1 MRTKDLFCDIDKG
14 ELIPRWSQAITALKH
29 GAVRDHDLGAEKKSI
44 TFAVVKKIK
53 TAILSCLMALVATA
67 TPTEAPVALG
77 DTLSLDEVTVTAIK
91 QSTDLRNQATTLTV
105 IGHEEAERNQ
115 AVSVK
120 TAADLVP
127 NLFIPDYGSRMT
139 STVYVRGIGTRIDQP
154 AVGLT
159 IDNVPVMTKENY
171 DFDLMDIARFEMMRG
186 PQNTLYGRNTLGGLM
201 NVYTLSPLNY
211 QGTRAVVEGAS
222 HGTWRIG
229 ASHYM
234 LLKENLGLS
243 LSAQY
248 GSTKGEFTN
257 QHNHERCDWER
268 LFTARAKVEWRNHD
282 GWYVSNVA
290 SVSTSRQGGYP
301 YEWVETG
308 IIAYNDTC
316 FYRRTSVMDG
326 LTIRKSLDRFTLS
339 SITSY
344 QYLDDN
350 MTLDQDF
357 TEHDYFTLTQA
368 RREHAITQ
376 DLIARSYENPQG
388 YNWLLGVSGFYR
400 RYKMD
405 APVTFYNYGIAQLIE
420 KHVNDAL
427 PEYPIAWDTR
437 SFVLGSHFT
446 SPNWGAALYHES
458 IYHWGQ
464 WTLQAGLRLDYEH
477 ARLNYRSVTHTGYST
492 YVLATGAL
500 FAHENIDIDEHGTL
514 DKDFFDILPNVS
526 LSWHP
531 WVGKNHTVYLSFS
544 RGSKAGG
551 FNTQMFSD
559 VLQQRLMGMM
569 GIGLQYDVD
578 KMVGY
583 KPEKAWNYELGGHFE
598 CWGARVQSDLG
609 VFFMDCRDRQL
620 TVFPPGTTTGR
631 MMTNAG
637 KTHSWGGEFAMSVAP
652 TELTHLNLSYG
663 FTHATFQDYNDGK
676 VDHSGKRVP
685 YAPMHTL
692 FAEANHSIVIGGDWN
707 KMFTFAANVR
717 AIGDIYWDEANT
729 LRQPMYAL
737 LGASITWKQRHYS
750 LQLWGRN
757 LTDTG
762 FKTFYFVSIQHPFL
776 QRGHGRSIGATLKL
790 DL

>member
-1 MRTKDLFCDIDKG
+1 MKKTIWIGICL
-14 ELIPRWSQAITALKH
+14 WSIA
-29 GAVRDHDLGAEKKSI
+29 
-44 TFAVVKKIK
+44 
-53 TAILSCLMALVATA
+53 ATA
-67 TPTEAPVALG
+67 SNGTAEAPISMG
-77 DTLSLDEVTVTAIK
+77 DTLSLGEVTVTAIK
-91 QSTDLRNQATTLTV
+91 QSADLRTQATALTI
-105 IGHEEAERNQ
+105 IGRQEAERNQ
-115 AVSVK
+115 AISVK

-171 DFDLMDIARFEMMRG
+171 DFDLMDIARFEMLRG
-186 PQNTLYGRNTLGGLM
+186 PQNTLYGRNTLGGVM

-211 QGTRAVVEGAS
+211 QGTRAVVEGAN
-222 HGTWRIG
+222 HGTWRVG
-229 ASHYM
+229 ASHYR
-234 LLKENLGLS
+234 LLKNDLGIS

-248 GSTKGEFTN
+248 NSTKGEFTN
-257 QHNHERCDWER
+257 LHNGKRCDWER
-268 LFTARAKVEWRNHD
+268 QFGARMKLEWRNYD

-290 SVSTSRQGGYP
+290 SVSVGRQGGYP

-308 IIAYNDTC
+308 NIAYNDTC
-316 FYRRTSVMDG
+316 FYRRTSIMDG
-326 LTIRKSLDRFTLS
+326 LTVRKDFDRFILS

-357 TEHDYFTLTQA
+357 TVHDYFTLTQA
-368 RREHAITQ
+368 RRAHAVTQ
-376 DLIARSYENPQG
+376 DFIVRSHKKSEG
-388 YNWLLGVSGFYR
+388 YNWLVGASGFYR

-405 APVTFYNYGIAQLIE
+405 APVTFYDYGIEQFIE
-420 KHVNDAL
+420 KHVNDAI

-446 SPNWGAALYHES
+446 SPNGGAALYHES
-458 IYHWGQ
+458 TYHWGQ
-464 WTLQAGLRLDYEH
+464 WTLQAGVRLDYEH
-477 ARLNYRSVTHTGYST
+477 AQLNFHSETHTGYNT

-500 FAHENIDIDEHGTL
+500 FSHENIDIDDQGTL
-514 DKDFFDILPNVS
+514 NKDFFDILPNAS
-526 LSWHP
+526 LTWHP
-531 WVGKNHTVYLSFS
+531 WEGKNHTIYFAFQG
-544 RGSKAGG
+544 GSKAGG

-598 CWGARVQSDLG
+598 CWDGRVQSDLD

-620 TVFPPGTTTGR
+620 TVFPPSTTTGR

-637 KTHSWGGEFAMSVAP
+637 KTHSWGAEFAMVVNP

-663 FTHATFQDYNDGK
+663 FTHATFKDYNDGK

-692 FAEANHSIVIGGDWN
+692 FAEASHSVKVGGDAN
-707 KMFTFAANVR
+707 KLLTLAANVR
-717 AIGDIYWDEANT
+717 ATGDIYWDDANT
-729 LRQPMYAL
+729 LRQPFYAL
-737 LGASITWKQRHYS
+737 LGASITWQQKQYS

-757 LTDTG
+757 LTDTQY
-762 FKTFYFVSIQHPFL
+762 KTFYFVSIQHHFL
-776 QRGHGRSIGATLKL
+776 QRGHGRATGATLRL
-790 DL
+790 NF

>member
-1 MRTKDLFCDIDKG
+1 MKKLG
-14 ELIPRWSQAITALKH
+14 LIISW
-29 GAVRDHDLGAEKKSI
+29 
-44 TFAVVKKIK
+44 
-53 TAILSCLMALVATA
+53 CLMTLAAMAT
-67 TPTEAPVALG
+67 TTEEPTALG
-77 DTLSLDEVTVTAIK
+77 DTLSLGEVTVTTIK
-91 QSTDLRNQATTLTV
+91 QSSDLRTQATALTV
-105 IGHEEAERNQ
+105 IGRQEAERNQ
-115 AVSVK
+115 VLSVK

-171 DFDLMDIARFEMMRG
+171 DFDLMDMARFEMLRG

-211 QGTRAVVEGAS
+211 QGTRTVVEGAS

-229 ASHYM
+229 ASHYR

-248 GSTKGEFTN
+248 NSTQGEFTN
-257 QHNHERCDWER
+257 QHNGKRCDWER
-268 LFTARAKVEWRNHD
+268 QFSARAKVEWRNSD

-290 SVSTSRQGGYP
+290 SMTTGRQGGYP

-308 IIAYNDTC
+308 EIAYNDTC
-316 FYRRTSVMDG
+316 FYRRTSVTDG
-326 LTIRKSLDRFTLS
+326 LTVRKSFDRIILS

-357 TEHDYFTLTQA
+357 TVHDYFTLTQA
-368 RREHAITQ
+368 RHEHAVTQ
-376 DLIARSYENPQG
+376 DFIARSRTDGEG
-388 YNWLLGVSGFYR
+388 YSWLTGASGFYR

-405 APVTFYNYGIAQLIE
+405 APVTFNDYGIDQFIE
-420 KHVNDAL
+420 SHVNQYN

-446 SPNWGAALYHES
+446 SPIWGAALYHES
-458 IYHWGQ
+458 TYSIGQ
-464 WTLQAGLRLDYEH
+464 WTLQAGVRLDYEH
-477 ARLNYRSVTHTGYST
+477 ARLNYHSVTHTGYT
-492 YVLATGAL
+492 IYVKQTGAT
-500 FAHENIDIDEHGTL
+500 FAHENIDIDDHGTL
-514 DKDFFDILPNVS
+514 DKDFFDILPNLS

-531 WVGKNHTVYLSFS
+531 WAGKSHTLYLAFS

-569 GIGLQYDVD
+569 GVGMQYDVD
-578 KMVGY
+578 KMVSY

-598 CWGARVQSDLG
+598 CWGGRVQSDMD

-637 KTHSWGGEFAMSVAP
+637 KTHSWGAEFALSASP

-663 FTHATFQDYNDGK
+663 FTHATFKDYNDGK
-676 VDHSGKRVP
+676 VDQSGNRVP

-692 FAEANHSIVIGGDWN
+692 FAEASHGIRIGGDTN
-707 KMFTFAANVR
+707 KLLTLAANVR
-717 AIGDIYWDEANT
+717 ATGDIYWDDANT
-729 LRQPMYAL
+729 LCQPFYAL
-737 LGASITWKQRHYS
+737 LGASLTWQQKHYS

-757 LTDTG
+757 LTSTDY
-762 FKTFYFVSIQHPFL
+762 KTFYFVSIQHPFL
-776 QRGHGRSIGATLKL
+776 QRGHGRSLGATLRL
-790 DL
+790 SL

>member
-1 MRTKDLFCDIDKG
+1 M
-14 ELIPRWSQAITALKH
+14 
-29 GAVRDHDLGAEKKSI
+29 
-44 TFAVVKKIK
+44 KKIL
-53 TAILSCLMALVATA
+53 AIIFCLFTIAAAASPSTTEEATA
-67 TPTEAPVALG
+67 ALG
-77 DTLSLDEVTVTAIK
+77 DTLSLGEVTVTAIK
-91 QSTDLRNQATTLTV
+91 QSADMRTQATALT
-105 IGHEEAERNQ
+105 IISHQEAERNQ
-115 AVSVK
+115 VLSIK
-120 TAADLVP
+120 TASDLVP

-171 DFDLMDIARFEMMRG
+171 DFDLMDIARMEMLRG

-222 HGTWRIG
+222 HGTWRVG
-229 ASHYM
+229 ASHYR
-234 LLKENLGLS
+234 LLKDNLGLS

-248 GSTKGEFTN
+248 NSGKGEFTN
-257 QHNHERCDWER
+257 RHNGRRCDWER
-268 LFTARAKVEWRNHD
+268 QFGARMKLEWRNQD

-290 SVSTSRQGGYP
+290 AVTTGRQGGYP

-308 IIAYNDTC
+308 EIAYNDTC
-316 FYRRTSVMDG
+316 FYRRTSVIDG
-326 LTIRKSLDRFTLS
+326 LTILKSLDRFSLS

-357 TEHDYFTLTQA
+357 TVRDYFTLTQA
-368 RREHAITQ
+368 RREHAVTQ
-376 DLIARSYENPQG
+376 DFIARSHEKTEG
-388 YNWLLGVSGFYR
+388 YNWLAGFSGFYR
-400 RYKMD
+400 RYRMD
-405 APVTFYNYGIAQLIE
+405 APVTFYDYGIDQLIE
-420 KHVNDAL
+420 KHVNEYN
-427 PEYPIAWDTR
+427 PYYPIAWDTR
-437 SFVLGSHFT
+437 SFELGSHFT
-446 SPNWGAALYHES
+446 SPSWGAALYHES
-458 IYHWGQ
+458 TYHWGQ

-477 ARLNYRSVTHTGYST
+477 ARLNYRSVTHTGYSIL
-492 YVLATGAL
+492 VGATGEV
-500 FAHENIDIDEHGTL
+500 FAHEPIDIDEHGEL
-514 DKDFFDILPNVS
+514 NKDFLDLLPNVS
-526 LSWHP
+526 ITWHP
-531 WVGKNHTVYLSFS
+531 WAGKNHTVYLAAS

-569 GIGLQYDVD
+569 GVGLQYDVD

-598 CWGARVQSDLG
+598 CWGQRVQSDLG

-637 KTHSWGGEFAMSVAP
+637 KTHSWGAEFAMTVTP
-652 TELTHLNLSYG
+652 TELTHLNISYG
-663 FTHATFQDYNDGK
+663 FTHATFKDYNDGK

-692 FAEANHSIVIGGDWN
+692 FAEASHSIKVGGDAN
-707 KMFTFAANVR
+707 KLLSLAANVR
-717 AIGDIYWDEANT
+717 AAGDIYWDEANT
-729 LRQPMYAL
+729 LRQPLYAL
-737 LGASITWKQRHYS
+737 LGASITWKQQHYS

-757 LTDTG
+757 LTDTHY
-762 FKTFYFVSIQHPFL
+762 KTFYFVSIQHPFL
-776 QRGHGRSIGATLKL
+776 QRGHGRSLGATLRINL
-790 DL
+790 D

>member
-1 MRTKDLFCDIDKG
+1 MKRIMLFVIG
-14 ELIPRWSQAITALKH
+14 M
-29 GAVRDHDLGAEKKSI
+29 V
-44 TFAVVKKIK
+44 
-53 TAILSCLMALVATA
+53 ALVAA
-67 TPTEAPVALG
+67 GAPNELG
-77 DTLSLDEVTVTAIK
+77 DTLSLGEVTVTAIK
-91 QSTDLRNQATTLTV
+91 QSADLRTQATALTV
-105 IGHEEAERNQ
+105 IGRQEAERNQ

-159 IDNVPVMTKENY
+159 VDNVPVMTKENY
-171 DFDLMDIARFEMMRG
+171 DFDIMDIARFEALRG
-186 PQNTLYGRNTLGGLM
+186 PQNTLYGRNTLGGVM
-201 NVYTLSPLNY
+201 NVYTMSPLNY

-222 HGTWRIG
+222 HGTWRAG

-234 LLKENLGLS
+234 LFNDCLGVS
-243 LSAQY
+243 VSAQY
-248 GSTKGEFTN
+248 NSTQGEFVN
-257 QHNHERCDWER
+257 QYNGKRCDWER
-268 LFTARAKVEWRNHD
+268 QFSARMKLEWRSAD
-282 GWYVSNVA
+282 GWYAANVA
-290 SVSTSRQGGYP
+290 SVSTTRQGGYP

-308 IIAYNDTC
+308 QIAYNDTC

-326 LTIRKSLDRFTLS
+326 LTLRKDFADFTLS

-357 TEHDYFTLTQA
+357 TVRDYFTLTQA

-376 DLIARSYENPQG
+376 DLIARSHEKAEG
-388 YNWLLGVSGFYR
+388 YNWLTGASGFYR

-405 APVTFYNYGIAQLIE
+405 APVTFYDYGIGQLIE
-420 KHVNDAL
+420 NQVNRAI

-437 SFVLGSHFT
+437 SFELGSHFT

-458 IYHWGQ
+458 TYHWGQ

-477 ARLNYRSVTHTGYST
+477 ARLNYRSETHTGYNV
-492 YVLATGAL
+492 YYRATGDL
-500 FAHENIDIDEHGTL
+500 FFHVPIDIDDEGTL
-514 DKDFFDILPNVS
+514 NKDFFDVLPNVS
-526 LSWHP
+526 LSWNP
-531 WVGKNHTVYLSFS
+531 WVGKNHTLYVAVS

-559 VLQQRLMGMM
+559 VLQQRLMKMM
-569 GIGLQYDVD
+569 GIGAQYDVD
-578 KMVGY
+578 EMVGY

-598 CWGARVQSDLG
+598 CWQGRVQSDLG
-609 VFFMDCRDRQL
+609 AFFMDCRDRQL

-637 KTHSWGGEFAMSVAP
+637 KTHSWGAEVAMSVAP
-652 TELTHLNLSYG
+652 TELTRFNVSYG
-663 FTHATFQDYNDGK
+663 FTHAVFKDYNDGK
-676 VDHSGKRVP
+676 VDHSGNRVP

-692 FAEANHSIVIGGDWN
+692 FAEANHSVKIGGDWN
-707 KMFTFAANVR
+707 KMLTFAANVR
-717 AIGDIYWDEANT
+717 ATGDIYWDDANT
-729 LRQPMYAL
+729 LRQPLYAL
-737 LGASITWKQRHYS
+737 LGASVTWKQQRYS
-750 LQLWGRN
+750 VQLWGKN
-757 LTDTG
+757 LTDTQY
-762 FKTFYFVSIQHPFL
+762 KTFYFVSIQHPFL
-776 QRGHGRSIGATLKL
+776 QRGHGRSIGATLRL

>member
-1 MRTKDLFCDIDKG
+1 MSALANPTG
-14 ELIPRWSQAITALKH
+14 E
-29 GAVRDHDLGAEKKSI
+29 GV
-44 TFAVVKKIK
+44 
-53 TAILSCLMALVATA
+53 M
-67 TPTEAPVALG
+67 LG
-77 DTLSLDEVTVTAIK
+77 DTLSLSEVTVTAIK
-91 QSTDLRNQATTLTV
+91 QSSDLRTQASALTV
-105 IGHEEAERNQ
+105 IDRQEAERNQ

-171 DFDLMDIARFEMMRG
+171 DFDLMDVARFEMMRG

-201 NVYTLSPLNY
+201 NIYTLSPLNY
-211 QGTRAVVEGAS
+211 QGTRALVEGAS
-222 HGTWRIG
+222 HGTWRLG
-229 ASHYM
+229 ASHYR
-234 LLKENLGLS
+234 LLRKDLGLS
-243 LSAQY
+243 LSVQY
-248 GSTKGEFTN
+248 GSTQGEFTN
-257 QHNHERCDWER
+257 EHNGKRCDWER
-268 LFTARAKVEWRNHD
+268 QFGARMKLEWRSQN
-282 GWYVSNVA
+282 GWYLSNVA

-308 IIAYNDTC
+308 RIAYNDTC

-326 LTIRKSLDRFTLS
+326 LTLRKDFTSFTLS

-368 RREHAITQ
+368 RREHAVTQ
-376 DLIARSYENPQG
+376 DVIARSHEKAEG
-388 YNWLLGVSGFYR
+388 YNWLAGASGFFR

-405 APVTFYNYGIAQLIE
+405 APVTFYDYGIEQFIE
-420 KHVNDAL
+420 KHFNDAI
-427 PEYPIAWDTR
+427 PEYPITWDSR

-446 SPNWGAALYHES
+446 SPSYGAALYHES
-458 IYHWGQ
+458 TYHWGQ
-464 WTLQAGLRLDYEH
+464 WTLSAGVRLDYEH
-477 ARLNYRSVTHTGYST
+477 ARLNFHSETHTGYSMFKA
-492 YVLATGAL
+492 ATGEL
-500 FAHENIDIDEHGTL
+500 FVHGDIDIDDHGTL
-514 DKDFFDILPNVS
+514 NKDFFEILPNVS
-526 LSWHP
+526 LTWHP
-531 WVGKNHTVYLSFS
+531 WPGKNHTVYLAAS

-559 VLQQRLMGMM
+559 VLQQRLMKMM
-569 GIGLQYDVD
+569 GIGMEYDVD

-598 CWGARVQSDLG
+598 CWGARVQSDMG

-637 KTHSWGGEFAMSVAP
+637 KTHSWGGEFAMTVNP
-652 TELTHLNLSYG
+652 TESTHLNVSYG
-663 FTHATFQDYNDGK
+663 FTHATFKDYDDGK

-685 YAPMHTL
+685 YAPKHTL
-692 FAEANHSIVIGGDWN
+692 FAEASHALKIGTYGRL
-707 KMFTFAANVR
+707 TFAANVR
-717 AIGDIYWDEANT
+717 ATGDIYWDEANT
-729 LRQPMYAL
+729 QHQPFYAL
-737 LGASITWKQRHYS
+737 LGASIIWQQQHYS

-757 LTDTG
+757 LTDTQY
-762 FKTFYFVSIQHPFL
+762 KTFYFVSIQHPFL
-776 QRGHGRSIGATLKL
+776 QRGHGRALGATLRVNL
-790 DL
+790 

>member
-1 MRTKDLFCDIDKG
+1 MKRIMLF
-14 ELIPRWSQAITALKH
+14 LI
-29 GAVRDHDLGAEKKSI
+29 G
-44 TFAVVKKIK
+44 VV
-53 TAILSCLMALVATA
+53 SLVAA
-67 TPTEAPVALG
+67 GAPHELG
-77 DTLSLDEVTVTAIK
+77 DTLSLGEVTVTAIK
-91 QSTDLRNQATTLTV
+91 QSTDLRTQATALTV
-105 IGHEEAERNQ
+105 IDRQEAERNQ
-115 AVSVK
+115 AVSMK

-171 DFDLMDIARFEMMRG
+171 DIDIMDISRFEALRG

-201 NVYTLSPLNY
+201 NIYTLSPLNY

-222 HGTWRIG
+222 HGTWRVG
-229 ASHYM
+229 ASQYS
-234 LLKENLGLS
+234 LLNENLGLS

-248 GSTKGEFTN
+248 NSTKGEFTN
-257 QHNHERCDWER
+257 QHNGKRCDWER
-268 LFTARAKVEWRNHD
+268 QFGARMKLEWRNAD
-282 GWYVSNVA
+282 GWYISNVA
-290 SVSTSRQGGYP
+290 SLSAGRQGGYP

-308 IIAYNDTC
+308 RIAYNDTC
-316 FYRRTSVMDG
+316 FYRRTSVLDG
-326 LTIRKSLDRFTLS
+326 LTVLKSLDRFTLS

-357 TEHDYFTLTQA
+357 TERDYFTLTQG

-376 DLIARSYENPQG
+376 DFIVRSHERAEG
-388 YNWLLGVSGFYR
+388 YNWLLGASGFFR
-400 RYKMD
+400 RYKMY
-405 APVTFYNYGIAQLIE
+405 APVIFYDYGIEQFIE
-420 KHVNDAL
+420 NHVNSAI

-437 SFVLGSHFT
+437 SFILGSHFT
-446 SPNWGAALYHES
+446 SPSWGGALYHES
-458 IYHWGQ
+458 TYRWGQ

-477 ARLNYRSVTHTGYST
+477 ARLNYRSVTHTGYTT
-492 YVLATGAL
+492 YVLATGEVYSHDA
-500 FAHENIDIDEHGTL
+500 IDIDEHGTL
-514 DKDFFDILPNVS
+514 DKDFFDVLPNVS
-526 LSWHP
+526 LSWNP
-531 WVGKNHTVYLSFS
+531 WVGKNHTVYVAFS

-569 GIGLQYDVD
+569 GVGAQYDVD

-598 CWGARVQSDLG
+598 CWQGRVQSDLG
-609 VFFMDCRDRQL
+609 AFFMDCRDRQL

-637 KTHSWGGEFAMSVAP
+637 KTHSWGAELAMSVSP
-652 TELTHLNLSYG
+652 TELTRFNVSYG
-663 FTHATFQDYNDGK
+663 FTHAVFKDYNDGK
-676 VDHSGKRVP
+676 VDHSGNRVP

-692 FAEANHSIVIGGDWN
+692 FAEAKHSVRIGGDWN
-707 KMFTFAANVR
+707 KLLTFAANVR
-717 AIGDIYWDEANT
+717 ATGDIYWDEANT
-729 LRQPMYAL
+729 LTQPLYAL
-737 LGASITWKQRHYS
+737 LGASITWKQERYS
-750 LQLWGRN
+750 LQLWGKN
-757 LTDTG
+757 LTDTQY
-762 FKTFYFVSIQHPFL
+762 KTFYFVSIQHPFL
-776 QRGHGRSIGATLKL
+776 QRGHGRSIGATLRL